1 MSKIHIASIEDATG
15 LAEVRVLFEEYA
27 ASLGIDLAFQGFPQE
42 LAGLPGAY
50 AAPGGTLLLARL
62 DGAAVGCVAVRP
74 LQPPAVAEL
83 KRLYVREA
91 GRGHGLGLALSEAAI
106 AFARGAGY
114 ASLRLDT
121 LPDMHAARRLYA
133 GLGFREIAPYRHNP
147 VAGTSYLELDLRA
160 APAPRPG

>member
-1 MSKIHIASIEDATG
+1 MVKIHIAESADAADI
-15 LAEVRVLFEEYA
+15 AEVRQLFEEYA
-27 ASLGIDLAFQGFPQE
+27 ASLGVDLGFQGFPQE

-62 DGAAVGCVAVRP
+62 DGVVVGCVAVRP
-74 LQPPAVAEL
+74 LQPPDVAEL
-83 KRLYVREA
+83 KRLYVRDA

-106 AFARGAGY
+106 AFARVAGY
-114 ASLRLDT
+114 ARLRLDT
-121 LPDMHAARRLYA
+121 LPDMLAARRLYA

-160 APAPRPG
+160 PSGAAG